1 MLGVAYDYDVLSLG
15 LLKNQART
23 MMLSL
28 DETQDGCL
36 QDLNS
41 SCQAI
46 AIAEARQKI
55 RLIQN

>member
-1 MLGVAYDYDVLSLG
+1 
-15 LLKNQART
+15 
-23 MMLSL
+23 MLSL

-46 AIAEARQKI
+46 AIAEALTGLSATKNSTDTK
-55 RLIQN
+55 L